1 LRFHDGLSAS
11 AALHLEP
18 KKEIDMGAL
27 NGKVAIVTGAGG
39 GIGRA
44 HALRLAREGAKV
56 VVNDLGGDR
65 HGAGK
70 SAGPAQAVVDEII
83 KHDGVAVAHAGSV
96 TDPNDVN
103 EMVKLA
109 VKTYGRLDIMVNNA
123 GILRD
128 RTLRKMTVEEFDL
141 VIAVHLRGTFLG
153 TQAAG
158 LQMIEQ
164 NEGGRII
171 NTSSLSGLI
180 GNFGQGNYGA
190 AKAGI
195 YGLTRVAHMEW
206 FAKNKITV
214 NAIAPIAVTRMT
226 EDLNWVNKDEKAKDD
241 LAPDYIADV
250 AAYLASSKAADIS
263 GMVFGVEG
271 NRVYEYKMC
280 EAPKVTPRDN
290 GHWSIDELAE
300 RIDELK
306 VKYRD

>member
-1 LRFHDGLSAS
+1 
-11 AALHLEP
+11 
-18 KKEIDMGAL
+18 MGAL
-27 NGKVAIVTGAGG
+27 DGKVAIVTGAGG

-44 HALRLAREGAKV
+44 HALRLAGEGAKV

-65 HGAGK
+65 HGSGK
-70 SAGPAQAVVDEII
+70 SSGPADAVVNEII
-83 KHDGVAVAHAGSV
+83 SKGGKAVSHAGSV
-96 TDPNDVN
+96 ADPNDVN
-103 EMVKLA
+103 ELVKLA

-128 RTLRKMTVEEFDL
+128 RTLRKMTVDEFDL

-164 NEGGRII
+164 NQGGRII

-206 FAKNKITV
+206 FAKNRITV
-214 NAIAPIAVTRMT
+214 NVIAPVAVTRMT
-226 EDLNWVNKDEKAKDD
+226 EDLTWVNKDEKSKDD
-241 LAPDYIADV
+241 LAPEYIADV
-250 AAYLASSKAADIS
+250 AAFLASDKASDIS

-271 NRVYEYKMC
+271 NRVFEYKMC
-280 EAPKVTPRDN
+280 EAPKVTPRAD

-300 RIDELK
+300 RVDELR
-306 VKYRD
+306 VKYGQ

>member
-1 LRFHDGLSAS
+1 
-11 AALHLEP
+11 
-18 KKEIDMGAL
+18 MGAL
-27 NGKVAIVTGAGG
+27 DGKVAIVTGAGG

-44 HALRLAREGAKV
+44 HALRLSREGAKV

-70 SAGPAQAVVDEII
+70 NAGPAQAVVDEIEKLGGKAI
-83 KHDGVAVAHAGSV
+83 AHAGSV

-128 RTLRKMTVEEFDL
+128 KTLRKMSVEEFDL
-141 VIAVHLRGTFLG
+141 VIAVHLRGSFLG

-171 NTSSLSGLI
+171 NTSSVSGLI
-180 GNFGQGNYGA
+180 GNFGQANYGA

-195 YGLTRVAHMEW
+195 YGLTRVAHLEW

-214 NAIAPIAVTRMT
+214 NAIAPVAVTRMT
-226 EDLNWVNKDEKAKDD
+226 EDLTWVNKDEKSKDD
-241 LAPDYIADV
+241 LAPEFIADV
-250 AAYLASSKAADIS
+250 AAYLASDKAASVS

-271 NRVYEYKMC
+271 NRVFEYKMC
-280 EAPKVTPRDN
+280 ESPKLTPRDSS
-290 GHWSIDELAE
+290 HWSIDELAE
-300 RIDELK
+300 RVEEIR
-306 VKYRD
+306 VKYGA